1 MASNSAVVNLFQ
13 VRPSLTPAETL
24 SKLSEDCE
32 ALNIDKHDVYGD
44 FNGSSSSSSL
54 RKFEEEVAHYL
65 GKEDAVFL
73 PSGVMAQMIV
83 LAIARSAGRSS
94 FACHHTSHLL
104 LHEQNSFDELLKM
117 HAVVVGGGEKE
128 ELVRDAL
135 RFDAAVAAVAAAPS
149 PDDVGVLFLECPHRE
164 VGGRLTPLEEVARL
178 SRWCAERGVH
188 FHMDG
193 ARLWEA
199 LPTYTAA
206 SSSEGN
212 AVHAFT
218 GLFDSLYVSF
228 YKGLG
233 GLAGAMLLGSRD
245 YVRTARLWL
254 RRFGGNVFTQLP
266 TQVAAWAG
274 FRANRDAFTAR
285 RDRLREVVAAVVQAT
300 GRATDGTSPRR
311 LAPAVS
317 HPFHSIRSP
326 CRRCPRSAGVV
337 RPARAHCVA
346 RARVLA
352 SAGGADSGRR
362 LVADGGRRPP
372 RARRGGRCRLHREG
386 CQRLGRALHQHRP
399 RAARD
404 DRWRATPRD
413 VLGVQRGE
421 SSAAFAV
428 APAPAD
434 RPPTSLSLCRAR

>member
-1 MASNSAVVNLFQ
+1 MASDSEVVNLFQ
-13 VRPSLTPAETL
+13 VRASVTPAETL
-24 SKLSEDCE
+24 AKLSADCE

-104 LHEQNSFDELLKM
+104 LHEHSSFDELLKM
-117 HAVVVGGGEKE
+117 HAVVVGGVEKE
-128 ELVRDAL
+128 KLVRDAL
-135 RFDAAVAAVAAAPS
+135 RFDDAVAAVATAPA

-199 LPTYTAA
+199 LPTYAAA

-233 GLAGAMLLGSRD
+233 GLAGSMLLGSRD
-245 YVRTARLWL
+245 YVRAARPWL

-274 FRANRDAFTAR
+274 FRENRDAFTAR
-285 RDRLREVVAAVVQAT
+285 RDRLREVVAAVAQAT
-300 GRATDGTSPRR
+300 GRASDGTSHRR
-311 LAPAVS
+311 SL
-317 HPFHSIRSP
+317 
-326 CRRCPRSAGVV
+326 
-337 RPARAHCVA
+337 
-346 RARVLA
+346 
-352 SAGGADSGRR
+352 
-362 LVADGGRRPP
+362 
-372 RARRGGRCRLHREG
+372 RRGR
-386 CQRLGRALHQHRP
+386 
-399 RAARD
+399 
-404 DRWRATPRD
+404 
-413 VLGVQRGE
+413 
-421 SSAAFAV
+421 
-428 APAPAD
+428 
-434 RPPTSLSLCRAR
+434 